1 MMGEIKRYKWT
12 REQMEPLS
20 YGSYVNYVD
29 HAAAIRRAKAEG
41 LREAVILARTFW
53 QGQYDACANILAA
66 LQRGRT

>member
-1 MMGEIKRYKWT
+1 MSEGERY
-12 REQMEPLS
+12 
-20 YGSYVNYVD
+20 D
-29 HAAAIRRAKAEG
+29 AALRRAKAEG